1 MRIAIVNDLPMA
13 VEAMRRALSASPHQI
28 AWTAADGVEA
38 VAMCAR
44 DRPDLILMDLI
55 MPRMNGVEA
64 TRRIMAQNPCAIL
77 IVTAGVEDNAAHV
90 FAAMGQGAIDAVDT
104 PLPGSGQD
112 WPGARALL
120 GKIDTLARLITEGEP
135 PRRPV
140 PAGAHAP
147 VAGGL
152 LAIGASAGGPAALAS
167 VLGGLPRDFPVA
179 TVIVQHVDAR
189 FAAGLADWLRQ
200 QCVLPVKLAAEGDTL
215 RPGHVLVAGT
225 DEHLV
230 MKGRD
235 RLGYVPD
242 PADHPYRPSID
253 VFFGSAGQMW
263 SGALVGVLLTG
274 MGADGARGLKDLRQR
289 GHHTIAQDKAS
300 SAVYGMPKAAAALD
314 AATQILPLERI
325 APRLVEIFKVKL
337 LQPGRGSEGLKI

>member
-28 AWTAADGVEA
+28 TWTAADGVEA
-38 VAMCAR
+38 VALCAR
-44 DRPDLILMDLI
+44 DRPDLILMDLT

-104 PLPGSGQD
+104 PLLGSGQD
-112 WPGARALL
+112 GVGAKALL
-120 GKIDTLARLITEGEP
+120 AKIDTLARLITEGEP
-135 PRRPV
+135 PRRV
-140 PAGAHAP
+140 TSHAP
-147 VAGGL
+147 AAGGL
-152 LAIGASAGGPAALAS
+152 LAIGASAGGPAALATL
-167 VLGGLPRDFPVA
+167 LGALPKGFPAA

-189 FAAGLADWLRQ
+189 FAPGLADWLGQ
-200 QCVLPVKLAAEGDTL
+200 QCALPVKLAAEGDTL

-230 MKGRD
+230 LKGRD

-253 VFFGSAGQMW
+253 VFLSSAGQMW
-263 SGALVGVLLTG
+263 NGMLVGVLLTG
-274 MGADGARGLKDLRQR
+274 MGADGARGLKDLRKR
-289 GHHTIAQDKAS
+289 GHHTIAQDQAS

-325 APRLVEIFKVKL
+325 APRLVEIFKERL
-337 LQPGRGSEGLKI
+337 LQQGRGSEGLKI